1 MLFLFI
7 FIIRA
12 EVEKL
17 ETWRTDIVEPA
28 FKNLGGTITTSTGGS
43 TGGTAGATTAA
54 ATTPAVTTAAA
65 TTAAATTPAVTTAAA
80 TTGST
85 KSAALQ
91 QKEEELNRLY
101 EEKAKKDEE
110 LKGKFTNS
118 F

>member
-28 FKNLGGTITTSTGGS
+28 FKNLGGTITTS